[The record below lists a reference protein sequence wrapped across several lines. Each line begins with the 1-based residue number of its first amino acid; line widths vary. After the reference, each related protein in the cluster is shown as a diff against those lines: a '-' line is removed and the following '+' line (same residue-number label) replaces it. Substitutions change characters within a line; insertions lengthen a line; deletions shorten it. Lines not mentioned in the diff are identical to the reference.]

1 MYIKVLAYLK
11 NAWILFCTLLTINF
25 SSQQLVSPHILV
37 HFFLFIPPFIRAI
50 LSKKILLKVGSWK
63 KNIMEMMA
71 KSYANYVQFL
81 VKLMQFRFK
90 CGEEKLGWNVKNST
104 HFVQDY
110 LKIFLVAFACLK
122 AHENSQMFH
131 FLVGKDDWLFGT
143 ISNLLCNS
151 FNPHF
156 FTQMNNSERQ

>member
-1 MYIKVLAYLK
+1 
-11 NAWILFCTLLTINF
+11 
-25 SSQQLVSPHILV
+25 
-37 HFFLFIPPFIRAI
+37 
-50 LSKKILLKVGSWK
+50 
-63 KNIMEMMA
+63 MEMMA

-131 FLVGKDDWLFGT
+131 FLVGKSRTSSLILPWCKFSTKFLLDAKMQNSAFSNISGLGLCCYSVAVT
-143 ISNLLCNS
+143 IDVK
-151 FNPHF
+151 
-156 FTQMNNSERQ
+156 SEEIFWNTKIYWRWKLKESRKNQIRMCFLRQSWAKDYGQIYKIR